1 MKKIVRF
8 SYGYNK
14 EVRVIRAL
22 NDGMEVAIATFDFKD
37 GAKEMLCI
45 VEPVYYWMDYLYDEG
60 GHYYF
65 DHEEITLYGNHSVLS
80 WLREKG
86 YKREYDFCLSYL
98 YKKGIN
104 YIPSEYYYDGK
115 DSYRIEEAL

>member
-1 MKKIVRF
+1 MKKYPKF
-8 SYGYNK
+8 YGIYQ

-22 NDGMEVAIATFDFKD
+22 NDGMEVAITSSDFDGPKD
-37 GAKEMLCI
+37 TLCI
-45 VEPVYYWMDYLYDEG
+45 LEPVYYWMDYLYDEG
-60 GHYYF
+60 GHYYY

-80 WLREKG
+80 WLKERG

-98 YKKGIN
+98 YRKGIN

-115 DSYRIEEAL
+115 EDSYRIEEAI